1 MIDDIVIFL
10 NISDENNNNDYERLP
25 PSSKTV
31 LNNNNLNS
39 SLFDSSNSIND
50 ETETNPNQFTIQIN
64 QLPAGRAQ
72 QKINYF
78 LASS

>member
-1 MIDDIVIFL
+1 MKIITMTT
-10 NISDENNNNDYERLP
+10 SDCLQALKP
-25 PSSKTV
+25 F

-64 QLPAGRAQ
+64 QLPAGREHSK
-72 QKINYF
+72 KINYF